1 MKRLDTKN
9 CTVKEIEEQLA
20 VRSMDDSLDASVAS
34 ILQKIRQEGDAAVR
48 ACTKQFDGIDTDR
61 LFVET
66 GRLKEAKER
75 IRTEQPE
82 LYEALQ
88 LAIARVR
95 NYHEKQKTAGWW
107 MHEEGAIL
115 GQLVRPLARV
125 GIYVPGGTAAYPST
139 VLMNV
144 IPAQVAGVP
153 EIVIATPPAAQNA
166 ASEVVMATAAMLG
179 VEQIYLAGGA
189 QAIAALAYGT
199 ESCPRVDKIT
209 GPGNRY
215 VAAAKRSVYGTVDID
230 MIAGPSE
237 ILVIADE
244 TAVPS
249 VVAAD
254 LLSQAEHDPNAR
266 VILLSPDED
275 LLDRVEAET
284 MRQLAQLDRKEIAEQ
299 AVAQGGYLIR
309 TADLTEAVTVSNAI
323 APEHLSLQIRNPFD
337 FVPLVANAGSIFVGP
352 WTPEAL
358 GDYLAGPNH
367 TLPTA
372 GTARFSSPLSVQDF
386 CKKSSVSYFTKEAFE
401 KLSDPVQRLARTEGL
416 EAHARAV
423 AIRKEASDE
432 SLS

>member
-1 MKRLDTKN
+1 M
-9 CTVKEIEEQLA
+9 
-20 VRSMDDSLDASVAS
+20 
-34 ILQKIRQEGDAAVR
+34 R

-179 VEQIYLAGGA
+179 VEQIYLVGGA

-275 LLDRVEAET
+275 LLDRVEA
-284 MRQLAQLDRKEIAEQ
+284 
-299 AVAQGGYLIR
+299 
-309 TADLTEAVTVSNAI
+309 
-323 APEHLSLQIRNPFD
+323 
-337 FVPLVANAGSIFVGP
+337 
-352 WTPEAL
+352 
-358 GDYLAGPNH
+358 
-367 TLPTA
+367 
-372 GTARFSSPLSVQDF
+372 
-386 CKKSSVSYFTKEAFE
+386 
-401 KLSDPVQRLARTEGL
+401 
-416 EAHARAV
+416 
-423 AIRKEASDE
+423 
-432 SLS
+432 